1 MEVRLLVS
9 SQASVV
15 VGNLHDECI
24 FAFIMMGVGRGTS
37 QGCWDKQ
44 FLGDGGKQLNA

>member
-24 FAFIMMGVGRGTS
+24 FALIMMGVGRR
-37 QGCWDKQ
+37 DKSMMFRQ
-44 FLGDGGKQLNA
+44 AIPQ